1 MIVRQ
6 ISVLNVSPVSTR
18 LSAPPGGRKMG
29 ELLAER
35 IENEIV
41 ASGWKVGQVIGS
53 EAELCERYGVSRAVF
68 REAIRLVGHHGVAE
82 MRRGPGGGL
91 VVVEPNVDAA
101 VRAVLLNLEYLH
113 ISPSQMI
120 EARSAIEVACVR
132 AAIKTLTKAGEAA
145 IREHM
150 DNEVEMILAG
160 WNPDEPS
167 EDYPS
172 NRFHL
177 LLAELTGSPAMVM
190 FVQILSRVTSRH
202 SSRVESAEDL
212 EQRAAQIHRVHMRIA
227 EAILARDAETAERR
241 LRRHVGAIE
250 GYLNE

>member
-1 MIVRQ
+1 
-6 ISVLNVSPVSTR
+6 
-18 LSAPPGGRKMG
+18 MG
-29 ELLAER
+29 EVLAEK

-41 ASGWKVGQVIGS
+41 ASGWQVGQVIGS

-101 VRAVLLNLEYLH
+101 VRAVLLNLEYNR

-120 EARSAIEVACVR
+120 EARCAIEVACVR
-132 AAIKTLTKAGEAA
+132 AATKALTKAGEAR
-145 IREHM
+145 IREFL
-150 DNEVEMILAG
+150 DGEVDLIMAG
-160 WNPDEPS
+160 WNPNEAS

-172 NRFHL
+172 NRFHIL
-177 LLAELTGSPAMVM
+177 MAELSGSPAMVM

-202 SSRVESAEDL
+202 SSPVGSAEVLRDRAL
-212 EQRAAQIHRVHMRIA
+212 ETHRVHSRIA
-227 EAILARDAETAERR
+227 DAILAHDADAAERR

-250 GYLNE
+250 GFLNE

>member
-1 MIVRQ
+1 M
-6 ISVLNVSPVSTR
+6 
-18 LSAPPGGRKMG
+18 SAPAGGRKMG

-101 VRAVLLNLEYLH
+101 VRAVLLNLEYLK

-132 AAIKTLTKAGEAA
+132 AAIKALTKTGEAA

-160 WNPDEPS
+160 WNPEKPS

-190 FVQILSRVTSRH
+190 FVQILGRVTSRH
-202 SSRVESAEDL
+202 SSPVGSAEDL
-212 EQRAAQIHRVHMRIA
+212 KERALQIHRVHMRIA
-227 EAILARDAETAERR
+227 EAVLARDADTAERR

-250 GYLNE
+250 GYLNR

>member
-1 MIVRQ
+1 VEQ
-6 ISVLNVSPVSTR
+6 ISVLFVTVTQTR
-18 LSAPPGGRKMG
+18 LSAPNGGKKMG

-53 EAELCERYGVSRAVF
+53 EADLCERYGVSRAVF

-91 VVVEPNVDAA
+91 VVIEPSVDAA
-101 VRAVLLNLEYLH
+101 VRAVLLNLEYLR

-120 EARSAIEVACVR
+120 EARSTIELACVR
-132 AAIKTLTKAGEAA
+132 TVAKNLTKAAETA
-145 IREHM
+145 IREHL

-177 LLAELTGSPAMVM
+177 LLAELTGNPAMAM

-202 SSRVESAEDL
+202 SSPVGSAQDL
-212 EQRAAQIHRVHMRIA
+212 NDRAVQIHRVHARIA
-227 EAILARDAETAERR
+227 EAIFARDPDTAERR
-241 LRRHVGAIE
+241 MHRHFGAIE